1 MGICILEKLSM
12 TSIEIAE
19 LVGSQHSDVKRSI
32 ERMVARSIIRK
43 PPMAVFEKS
52 IT

>member
-1 MGICILEKLSM
+1 MDICILEKLSM

-32 ERMVARSIIRK
+32 ERMVAR
-43 PPMAVFEKS
+43 
-52 IT
+52 